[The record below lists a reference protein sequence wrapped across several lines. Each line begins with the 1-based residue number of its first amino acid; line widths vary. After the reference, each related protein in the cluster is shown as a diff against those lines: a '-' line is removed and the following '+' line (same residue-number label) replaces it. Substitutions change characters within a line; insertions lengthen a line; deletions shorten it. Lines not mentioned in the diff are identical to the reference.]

1 MVTFKRFIGT
11 GSIVAALLTFSLS
24 AGACISEAPR
34 HNNYLFS
41 VFNRSLMDDRFTS
54 TTDRYWQ
61 QYLGNKDVQYQWDYW
76 RDQVLK
82 KAVKQKDTELA
93 TYCRRLNAYLG
104 SAVNFNAWDY
114 PTKQR
119 IAKRN
124 FVLRNLLNVSKT
136 YQGKRFRAQY
146 NLLRMRAL
154 FGLKRYP
161 EAINY
166 WTTVGQRMPQ
176 SVYRDMMRNLY
187 AGCLWRTGKKSQAV
201 EIYASQE
208 DYQSLKYCV
217 RGYRNLAGIQKVYSI
232 NPNSATLLYLVQ
244 DFVNNVQETMD
255 VYELNSF
262 PFASYEN
269 TEKDHDEWMKET
281 DAKKITTA
289 EADRFIAF
297 ARNVVSEGKTTTPC
311 LWQSAIG
318 CIEHQLRRYDKAKTD
333 LAKAMTEAGTERM
346 KDNARA
352 IYAANSVFAEQHTAD
367 YDKWITGELRW
378 LDTKI
383 AEELKSDKLFD
394 THYCDVEERMVYNGL
409 VPAFLAA
416 GRTNMALVLLS
427 RMEEG
432 CDKPAY
438 QGFYFDALEK
448 TPIDSL
454 IAYNNY
460 LRHEPTD
467 SLARYAWQ
475 KAYRDAD
482 YYNDYIG
489 TRLMAQA
496 RFADAI
502 PYLEKVSIAFLNT
515 QAIEPYVAQRD
526 FNKER
531 WMGKQLVAVPEYV
544 SEAKRATL
552 PRLTANK
559 KLQYCR
565 DMVSFSQEYT
575 LMKPSKER
583 MEKAYRLAA
592 LWYQGSY
599 EGDCWWIKQ
608 YGISNTQDSVT
619 VGTVDFVAH
628 ALSLLDESVQ
638 STNFELKEKSLF
650 ALAFIRHGEPWYF
663 EGWDDK
669 TQQYYDLTNLRP
681 MPQSRQYKAMTA
693 LSKLAKD
700 NASRVDPF
708 VTRCDVLKRFCSL
721 SERPNT
727 SR

>member
-11 GSIVAALLTFSLS
+11 GSLVAALLTFSLS
-24 AGACISEAPR
+24 AGACVSEAPR

-41 VFNRSLMDDRFTS
+41 VFNRSLMDDRFML
-54 TTDRYWQ
+54 TTDKYWQ
-61 QYLGNKDVQYQWDYW
+61 QYLGDNNAHYQWDYY
-76 RDQVLK
+76 RDLVLK

-104 SAVNFNAWDY
+104 SDVNFNAWDY

-161 EAINY
+161 EAMTY

-269 TEKDHDEWMKET
+269 TEKDHDEWMQET

-297 ARNVVSEGKTTTPC
+297 ARNVVGEGKTKVPC
-311 LWQSAIG
+311 MWQSAIG
-318 CIEHQLRRYDKAKTD
+318 CIEHQLRRYDLAKTD
-333 LAKAMTEAGTERM
+333 LAKAMTEAGTPRM
-346 KDNARA
+346 KNNARA

-367 YDKWITGELRW
+367 YDKWLTGELRW
-378 LDTKI
+378 LDAKS
-383 AEELKSDKLFD
+383 AEERKSLTLYD
-394 THYCDVEERMVYNGL
+394 TDHYRDVEERMVYNGL

-416 GRTNMALVLLS
+416 GRTNTALVLLS

-454 IAYNNY
+454 MAYNNY

-502 PYLEKVSIAFLNT
+502 PYLEKVSINFLNT

-531 WMGKQLVAVPEYV
+531 WMGKQLVA
-544 SEAKRATL
+544 L
-552 PRLTANK
+552 PRLTVNK

-565 DMVSFSQEYT
+565 DMVSLSQEYA
-575 LMKPSKER
+575 LMKPSEER
-583 MEKAYRLAA
+583 MEKAYKLAA

-599 EGDCWWIKQ
+599 EGDCWWVKQ

-628 ALSLLDESVQ
+628 ALNLLDESAK
-638 STNFELKEKSLF
+638 STNFQLKEKSLLG
-650 ALAFIRHGEPWYF
+650 LAFIRHGEPWYF

-669 TQQYYDLTNLRP
+669 TQQYYDLTDLRL
-681 MPQSRQYKAMTA
+681 MPQSRQYKAMRA
-693 LSKLAKD
+693 LANFANA

-708 VTRCDVLKRFCSL
+708 VTRCDVLKKFSKVAV
-721 SERPNT
+721 N
-727 SR
+727 

>member
-1 MVTFKRFIGT
+1 MVTFKRFMGT
-11 GSIVAALLTFSLS
+11 SSLVAALLTFSLS
-24 AGACISEAPR
+24 AGACLSEAPR

-41 VFNRSLMDDRFTS
+41 VFNRSLMDDRFMS

-61 QYLGNKDVQYQWDYW
+61 QYLGDKDVHYQWGYW
-76 RDQVLK
+76 RDAVLK

-104 SAVNFNAWDY
+104 SDVNYNTWDY

-124 FVLRNLLNVSKT
+124 LVLRNLLSVSKT

-161 EAINY
+161 EAMAY
-166 WTTVGQRMPQ
+166 WTTTGQRMPQ

-217 RGYRNLAGIQKVYSI
+217 RGYRNLAGIQKIYSI

-262 PFASYEN
+262 PFASCEN

-289 EADRFIAF
+289 EADRFITF
-297 ARNVVSEGKTTTPC
+297 ARNVVSKGKTSVPC

-318 CIEHQLRRYDKAKTD
+318 CIEHQLLHYDRAKTD
-333 LAKAMTEAGTERM
+333 LTQAMTETGTPRM

-367 YDKWITGELRW
+367 YDKWLTGELRW
-378 LDTKI
+378 LDAKS
-383 AEELKSDKLFD
+383 AEERKSLTLYD
-394 THYCDVEERMVYNGL
+394 TDHYRDVEERMVYNGL
-409 VPAFLAA
+409 VPAFLVA
-416 GRTNMALVLLS
+416 GRTNTALVLLS
-427 RMEEG
+427 RMEDSY
-432 CDKPAY
+432 DKPAY

-448 TPIDSL
+448 TSIDSL

-460 LRHEPTD
+460 LRHQPTD
-467 SLARYAWQ
+467 SLECYAWQ
-475 KAYRDAD
+475 KAYRGAD

-489 TRLMAQA
+489 TRLIAQA

-502 PYLEKVSIAFLNT
+502 PYLEKVSIRFLNT

-544 SEAKRATL
+544 SREKSATL
-552 PRLTANK
+552 PRLTVNK

-565 DMVSFSQEYT
+565 DMISLSQEYA
-575 LMKPSKER
+575 LMKPSEER

-599 EGDCWWIKQ
+599 EGDCWWMKQ

-619 VGTVDFVAH
+619 VGTVDFVAK
-628 ALSLLDESVQ
+628 ALRLLDESVQ
-638 STNFELKEKSLF
+638 STDFRLKEKSLL

-663 EGWDDK
+663 DGWDDK
-669 TQQYYDLTNLRP
+669 TQQYYDLANLRL

-693 LSKLAKD
+693 LSGFAKA
-700 NASRVDPF
+700 NASRLDRF
-708 VTRCDVLKRFCSL
+708 VTRCDVLKRFSKA
-721 SERPNT
+721 T
-727 SR
+727 GG